1 MREQYPSETQDRVM
15 VRLPD
20 GMREKLKEAAK
31 AGKRT
36 MNAEIV
42 ARLEFA
48 FAVDV
53 AVQESGWDVTHG
65 MGSPEWITAMLK
77 RQGSGS
83 DQPERKSLEQR
94 VQELEERMAAVE
106 GNKRGSR

>member
-53 AVQESGWDVTHG
+53 AVQESGWDVSHG

-77 RQGSGS
+77 RQGSGGGQT
-83 DQPERKSLEQR
+83 DMKSLEQR

-106 GNKRGSR
+106 TRKRGKG

>member
-20 GMREKLKEAAK
+20 GMRERLKEAAK
-31 AGKRT
+31 VGKRT

-53 AVQESGWDVTHG
+53 AVQESGWDVAHG
-65 MGSPEWITAMLK
+65 MGSPEWIAAMLK
-77 RQGSGS
+77 RQGSGD
-83 DQPERKSLEQR
+83 DQPGRRSLEQR
-94 VQELEERMAAVE
+94 VKELEEWMAAVE
-106 GNKRGSR
+106 GRKRAKG

>member
-1 MREQYPSETQDRVM
+1 MRDLYPSETQDRVM

-31 AGKRT
+31 VGKRT

-65 MGSPEWITAMLK
+65 MGSPEWIAAMVK
-77 RQGSGS
+77 RQGLRGDQS
-83 DQPERKSLEQR
+83 DQRSLEQR
-94 VQELEERMAAVE
+94 MQELEERMAVVE
-106 GNKRGSR
+106 GRKHSKR

>member
-1 MREQYPSETQDRVM
+1 M

-20 GMREKLKEAAK
+20 GMREKLKVAAK
-31 AGKRT
+31 VGRRT

-48 FAVDV
+48 FAVDAV
-53 AVQESGWDVTHG
+53 VQESGWDVTHG

-77 RQGSGS
+77 RLGSGG
-83 DQPERKSLEQR
+83 DQPGTKTLEQR
-94 VQELEERMAAVE
+94 VQELEERMGAVE
-106 GNKRGSR
+106 SRQRSKG